1 MEIRM
6 RLKDKVAIVTGAAS
20 GIGKDIAIVFARE
33 GAKVA
38 IADLNQKAADTTARE
53 IDPSGKRAIGVAMDV
68 TDEQQVQTGTAKVI
82 EAFGALDIL
91 VSNAGIQI
99 VAPLVDFEFAKWKL
113 LLSVHLDGAFL
124 TTRAALRQMYKQR
137 SGSIIY
143 MGSAHSKEASVLKGP
158 YVTAK
163 HGLIGLAKVVAKE
176 GAEHGV
182 RANVICPGFVRTP
195 LVEKQIPEQAK
206 ELGISEQEVIKNV
219 MLKETVDGEFTTVDD
234 VAETALFLAS
244 FGSNALTGQSIVVSH
259 GWFMQ

>member
-1 MEIRM
+1 M
-6 RLKDKVAIVTGAAS
+6 RLNDKVAIITGAAS

-38 IADLNQKAADTTARE
+38 IADLNQKAADETARE
-53 IDPSGKRAIGVAMDV
+53 IDPDGKRAIGVAMDV
-68 TDEQQVQTGTAKVI
+68 TDEQQVQAGTARVV

>member
-1 MEIRM
+1 MKLEN
-6 RLKDKVAIVTGAAS
+6 KVAIVTGAAS
-20 GIGKDIAIVFARE
+20 GIGKDIAMLFARE
-33 GAKVA
+33 GAKVV
-38 IADLNQKAADTTARE
+38 IADLNQKGADAVAAELGGA
-53 IDPSGKRAIGVAMDV
+53 KRAIGVAVDV
-68 TDEQQVQTGTAKVI
+68 TNETQTEACVAKTI
-82 EAFGALDIL
+82 EAFGRLDVL

-99 VAPLVDFEFAKWKL
+99 VAPIDQFEFAKWKQL
-113 LLSVHLDGAFL
+113 LAIHLDGAFL
-124 TTRAALRQMYKQR
+124 TTRAALREMYKAGR
-137 SGSIIY
+137 GGSIIY
-143 MGSAHSKEASVLKGP
+143 MGSVHSKEASVLKAP

-176 GAEHGV
+176 GAAHGV

-195 LVEKQIPEQAK
+195 LVDKQIPEQAK

-234 VAETALFLAS
+234 VAQTALFLAS